1 MQISVSR
8 ISKWLPAIALV
19 TAAFWAAS
27 APVLAQCAMCYA
39 TAASQSD
46 KGIQA
51 LNLGI
56 IVLLIPPVTIMS
68 GILLYAFR
76 CRNAQESWN
85 RRELKSR
92 DWALEAGERNGVALP
107 PHFFERPVSP
117 LS

>member
-1 MQISVSR
+1 MQVSISR
-8 ISKWLPAIALV
+8 ASKCLTAIALV
-19 TAAFWAAS
+19 AAAFWAAS

-51 LNLGI
+51 LNLGL
-56 IVLLIPPVTIMS
+56 IVLLIPPVTMMG

-76 CRNAQESWN
+76 CRNAQEPWK
-85 RRELKSR
+85 RRELESHEG
-92 DWALEAGERNGVALP
+92 ALETGERYNVTLP
-107 PHFFERPVSP
+107 AQFFDRPVSP

>member
-1 MQISVSR
+1 MQVSVSR
-8 ISKWLPAIALV
+8 AGKWISAIALV
-19 TAAFWAAS
+19 VAACWAAS
-27 APVLAQCAMCYA
+27 APALAQCAMCYA

-56 IVLLIPPVTIMS
+56 IVLLIPPVTMMG

-76 CRNAQESWN
+76 CRNAQEPWK
-85 RRELKSR
+85 RRELESH
-92 DWALEAGERNGVALP
+92 DGALEAGEWNDVALP
-107 PHFFERPVSP
+107 AQFFERPVSP